1 MITKKLTEV
10 RLTALELQTI
20 ENAFQATFLASDHIW
35 LFGSRVDK
43 SKKGGDID
51 LYIETS
57 IKDLDEAMAMESKFV
72 QLLWDELGEQKIDV
86 VLNRVGISK
95 SIPIYNTVS

>member
-1 MITKKLTEV
+1 M
-10 RLTALELQTI
+10 
-20 ENAFQATFLASDHIW
+20 

-95 SIPIYNTVS
+95 SIPIYNIAKNTGIKII